1 MTETS
6 AMLFLV
12 GFGIAVSY
20 FDIKSKSIPN
30 WLTALFLLFCFGF
43 GVFWILIGAVKLS
56 QAIWGCLIA
65 SVFFLLLYLVSRG
78 ALGEADL
85 KLAPG
90 IGILMS
96 VFSFTAAIWW
106 ILFAFVLAGG
116 FAAIM
121 LLLRRLQPKQE
132 FAFGPFMFLGAL
144 ITTQLMQIYQ

>member
-6 AMLFLV
+6 ALLFLV
-12 GFGIAVSY
+12 AFGIPVSY

-30 WLTALFLLFCFGF
+30 WLTALFLLCCLGF
-43 GVFWILIGAVKLS
+43 GALWIQKGALKFP

-65 SVFFLLLYLVSRG
+65 SVIFFLLYFVSRG

-106 ILFAFVLAGG
+106 ILFAFILAGG

-144 ITTQLMQIYQ
+144 ITTQLMQIY